1 MPKINA
7 EQLAAACAAFDHKPL
22 NAADDTPQERLKW
35 LKSQPHT
42 LAFEGKDYPASEIE
56 LDEAQP
62 RKVFSIP
69 SAVKAAGTNQPGA
82 DDEAVKARISAEVA
96 AQVKA
101 FGLQTVSGRPSVG
114 DPNAVKARVMA
125 SPEQRMYADRI
136 ARKTAFF
143 SNVDHAIMAK
153 SWLGSLIANASGD
166 YERGATEKRKFL
178 ELHDQICGK
187 AYSTSSPTSGSAL
200 MPEAF
205 VPDLIRNVTEAGVA
219 RKLAKVVPMTEAQ
232 LIFPRRTGGLTAYFP
247 AENAASTASNA
258 TYDNVTLTAKT
269 AVILAQA
276 SEQTLSDSGL
286 PFLDITMQEMATTQA
301 QLEDD
306 CLLTGQGTAAYGGM
320 VGFENTSHYAAT
332 QATAGSFGNSFVGG
346 ADSLSHTASD
356 IAGAIAT
363 VPYYARANM
372 AITCSHQMAGYIFN
386 RLAVSTPGGLLMK
399 ELIGYGLVSSWQGIP
414 IIENN
419 SMSTVSNAG
428 STARGLGF
436 TAGDQIDFFI
446 GDFSRA
452 ALFGDRGQYEVAIS
466 RERYFDAYSVAIRSV
481 ARFHINVH
489 SVGTSTTA
497 GPVVAFYQT

>member
-22 NAADDTPQERLKW
+22 SAADDTPQERLKW

-42 LAFEGKDYPASEIE
+42 LAFEGKDYPASEVE

-69 SAVKAAGTNQPGA
+69 SAVKAAGTNQTGA
-82 DDEAVKARISAEVA
+82 DDEAIKARINAEVA

-101 FGLQTVSGRPSVG
+101 FGLQNVTGRPTVG
-114 DPNAVKARVMA
+114 DPNATKAKVMA
-125 SPEQRMYADRI
+125 SPEQRMYADKI

-166 YERGATEKRKFL
+166 YERGSNERKKFL
-178 ELHDQICGK
+178 ELHEQICGK

-306 CLLTGQGTAAYGGM
+306 CLLTGQGTAAHGGM
-320 VGFENTSHYAAT
+320 VGFENTTNYAAT
-332 QATAGSFGNSFVGG
+332 AATAGNTVVGG
-346 ADSLSHTASD
+346 ADSTAHTATD
-356 IAGAIAT
+356 IATAIAT

-419 SMSTVSNAG
+419 SMSQVAVAST
-428 STARGLGF
+428 TARGLGF
-436 TAGDQIDFFI
+436 TAGDQIDFLI

-489 SVGTSTTA
+489 SVGNSSTA